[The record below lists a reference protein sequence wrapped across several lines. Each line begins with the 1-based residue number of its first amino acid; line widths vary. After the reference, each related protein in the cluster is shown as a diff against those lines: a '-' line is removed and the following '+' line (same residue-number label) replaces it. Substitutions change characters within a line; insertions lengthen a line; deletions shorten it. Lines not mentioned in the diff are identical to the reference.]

1 MRNITY
7 IHICK
12 QRILNITPFPL
23 QHSWAQEQSPDRLGV
38 YLVLWGVTTLNGL
51 RKHRFWVLPCNFGRT
66 SVSIFTANC
75 WLSFHFACLPAF
87 HCFYSG
93 LFKKATLGK
102 PLATVFLQPF
112 SASLPLEQVI
122 YWIPLKTS
130 IMGVGCVQLFI
141 TDLTLGSTFCC
152 SCPDTLS
159 NFVFEFVCYKL
170 TSNGVMET
178 GHERGDMVSMCP
190 LLFAPIY
197 M

>member
-1 MRNITY
+1 M
-7 IHICK
+7 
-12 QRILNITPFPL
+12 
-23 QHSWAQEQSPDRLGV
+23 
-38 YLVLWGVTTLNGL
+38 
-51 RKHRFWVLPCNFGRT
+51 
-66 SVSIFTANC
+66 SIFTANC

-112 SASLPLEQVI
+112 STSLPLEQVI

-130 IMGVGCVQLFI
+130 IMGTGCVQLFI

-170 TSNGVMET
+170 TSNRVMET